1 MHFGMF
7 VQKETPYIYI
17 LHVLSA
23 SYIYFIHILDYE
35 WSWYENY
42 HCGGNWENVAF
53 VACVCIVIC
62 MHNYCFTSH
71 IHT

>member
-1 MHFGMF
+1 MYINMQSLE
-7 VQKETPYIYI
+7 VYIYI
-17 LHVLSA
+17 
-23 SYIYFIHILDYE
+23 YIYYIYIYIYILDYE

-42 HCGGNWENVAF
+42 HCGGNWANVAF